1 LSLFLSYS
9 PKHPARGLSS
19 NNLILS
25 GIIVAA
31 ILSAGISFLKFIANE
46 QVSVIIFWLM
56 GSFASKTWSNAW
68 TVAGFLCFGYLVS
81 VYYARDLNLITL
93 GDKAAA
99 SLGVDL
105 KKVTLILLLTGSL
118 LAAICVSISGVI
130 GFVGLLVPHMVRMI
144 TGPDNRVLLPV
155 SMLFGAVLLLWADTI
170 TRAYLP
176 HEIPIGILT
185 ALTGGPVFCWIFK
198 RSRMK

>member
-1 LSLFLSYS
+1 
-9 PKHPARGLSS
+9 
-19 NNLILS
+19 
-25 GIIVAA
+25 
-31 ILSAGISFLKFIANE
+31 
-46 QVSVIIFWLM
+46 
-56 GSFASKTWSNAW
+56 
-68 TVAGFLCFGYLVS
+68 
-81 VYYARDLNLITL
+81 
-93 GDKAAA
+93 
-99 SLGVDL
+99 
-105 KKVTLILLLTGSL
+105 
-118 LAAICVSISGVI
+118 
-130 GFVGLLVPHMVRMI
+130 MVRMI